1 MLKFSVKEE
10 FLRTIKKPANS
21 LSTTKSE
28 KQKSWRR
35 EDSYRGS
42 KTYSISGACCKP
54 RYWKIETLEKVFNNN
69 NALWKVCILQGK
81 NVFERQQRC
90 VERPGR
96 DQGESHCSGAEAATA
111 VMQLLA
117 SASAS
122 ATINHSQPV
131 PISTSFT
138 LSQCQ
143 ILNPCHIPWSPTS
156 ISNHYQPSPSCSC
169 LTTINHCCSEPL
181 PFSTIAIYVLLLPTI
196 TQCHPTQCLP

>member
-1 MLKFSVKEE
+1 M
-10 FLRTIKKPANS
+10 
-21 LSTTKSE
+21 
-28 KQKSWRR
+28 
-35 EDSYRGS
+35 
-42 KTYSISGACCKP
+42 
-54 RYWKIETLEKVFNNN
+54 EKVFNNN

-117 SASAS
+117 SASA
-122 ATINHSQPV
+122 TINHSQPV

-143 ILNPCHIPWSPTS
+143 ILN
-156 ISNHYQPSPSCSC
+156 HYYSQ
-169 LTTINHCCSEPL
+169 PL
-181 PFSTIAIYVLLLPTI
+181 PYTVNTHQHLQPLPTIAVMQLPDHHQPFLLSTIAVLNHCHICTVVAHDHPLPSNRVHAITLLVKR
-196 TQCHPTQCLP
+196 